1 MMFKKL
7 KGLLSL
13 VICIAML
20 CTAMPIT
27 IFAAE
32 GDVASVTL
40 TETQS
45 ITRQS
50 TMRGMRQLR
59 WIPPQ
64 RTKQRLNFLPI
75 ARLKTR

>member
-13 VICIAML
+13 VICMAMM

-32 GDVASVTL
+32 GDAVSVTFNGNTTYYATIDAAWAAAVAL
-40 TETQS
+40 DTSEENKAT
-45 ITRQS
+45 IK
-50 TMRGMRQLR
+50 LLADC
-59 WIPPQ
+59 
-64 RTKQRLNFLPI
+64 K
-75 ARLKTR
+75 A